1 MAALRLEAIP
11 RVASEAE
18 VLTCA
23 HAYVN
28 SVQPCYVKCATCG
41 TYRSTNSLPPELIYT
56 GDYWTHAKG
65 HSTIEEQVWNVDG
78 HREGGKT
85 KNEFILERIEVKDRE
100 SALEIGCAPGKLLLL
115 LRGIAGFDR
124 VVGVEACAGYERDIR
139 EIGCFGG
146 ELVFGLYPTCTA
158 TVQPEEFNLIVA
170 LDLFEHIHEP
180 EEFLTESARLLKQG
194 GQLLLMLPLA
204 EECHDRFFEPSEHVW
219 IFSKQHM
226 ANMLWESGFALTG
239 FDLWTAGHSTVS
251 ARKL

>member
-1 MAALRLEAIP
+1 M
-11 RVASEAE
+11 
-18 VLTCA
+18 TCA

-28 SVQPCYVKCATCG
+28 SLHLDYVKCATCG
-41 TYRSTNSLPPELIYT
+41 SYRSTNSLPPELIYT
-56 GDYWTHAKG
+56 GDYWTHEKG
-65 HSTIEEQVWNVDG
+65 HSTITEQVYNVDE

-100 SALEIGCAPGKLLLL
+100 AALEIGCAPGKLLLL

-124 VVGVEACAGYERDIR
+124 VVGVEAAAAYEQEIR

-146 ELVFGLYPTCTA
+146 ELVFGLYPACTA
-158 TVQPEEFNLIVA
+158 AVEGCSFNLIIA

-204 EECHDRFFEPSEHVW
+204 EECSDRFFTPSEHVW
-219 IFSKQHM
+219 IFSRQCLYDM
-226 ANMLWESGFALTG
+226 FWDAGFSITEFAC
-239 FDLWTAGHSTVS
+239 WCKGHSTVS